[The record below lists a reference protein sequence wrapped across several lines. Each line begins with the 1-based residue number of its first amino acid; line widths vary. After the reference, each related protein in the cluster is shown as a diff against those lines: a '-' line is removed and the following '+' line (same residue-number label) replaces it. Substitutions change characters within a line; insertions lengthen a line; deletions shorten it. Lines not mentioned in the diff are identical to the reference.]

1 MSDPEEHSANNA
13 REPADGRED
22 AEPRGPREERDRSFR
37 RLGDSLISSIW
48 GDSSA
53 AFKRGQGLVTGV
65 AQDTKEE
72 LVRMISAEVRG
83 FLDKMDAADLVQ
95 EIVSGLV
102 IEMKTEIRFSRSDDG
117 RLEPDVRTSEAKLG
131 HQDDRKGETKS
142 KSKSKSKAKTEAPL
156 AKPSTFGKPGPLAK
170 PGTLGKPS
178 TLAKPS
184 TLTKPGTLGKPGTPD
199 SDE

>member
-1 MSDPEEHSANNA
+1 MTDSSDREGHSVGDA
-13 REPADGRED
+13 REGEAREEGESRD
-22 AEPRGPREERDRSFR
+22 ERDRSFR

-65 AQDTKEE
+65 AQGTKEE

-102 IEMKTEIRFSRSDDG
+102 IEMKTEIRFRRSEDG
-117 RLEPDVRTSEAKLG
+117 RIEPEVRTSEAKLG
-131 HQDDRKGETKS
+131 HDDERKPEPKRKGKS
-142 KSKSKSKAKTEAPL
+142 E
-156 AKPSTFGKPGPLAK
+156 
-170 PGTLGKPS
+170 
-178 TLAKPS
+178 
-184 TLTKPGTLGKPGTPD
+184 
-199 SDE
+199 DE

>member
-1 MSDPEEHSANNA
+1 MTDTSERDEHRAGDA
-13 REPADGRED
+13 REGAEAREETD
-22 AEPRGPREERDRSFR
+22 PQERDRSFR

-65 AQDTKEE
+65 AQGTKEE

-102 IEMKTEIRFSRSDDG
+102 IEMKTEIRFRRSEDG
-117 RLEPDVRTSEAKLG
+117 RLEPDIRTSEAKLG
-131 HQDDRKGETKS
+131 HEDDRKSPVASEGS
-142 KSKSKSKAKTEAPL
+142 SA
-156 AKPSTFGKPGPLAK
+156 AKPGGKGSSQASARPATRPGRPGKPGA
-170 PGTLGKPS
+170 
-178 TLAKPS
+178 
-184 TLTKPGTLGKPGTPD
+184 
-199 SDE
+199 EE

>member
-1 MSDPEEHSANNA
+1 VTDSSDREGHSAGDA
-13 REPADGRED
+13 REGEGRDESESRED
-22 AEPRGPREERDRSFR
+22 RDRSFR

-65 AQDTKEE
+65 AQGTKEE

-102 IEMKTEIRFSRSDDG
+102 IEMKTEIRFRRSEDG
-117 RLEPDVRTSEAKLG
+117 KLEPEVRTSEAKLG
-131 HQDDRKGETKS
+131 HEEERKSETKRRPP
-142 KSKSKSKAKTEAPL
+142 KSD
-156 AKPSTFGKPGPLAK
+156 AKP
-170 PGTLGKPS
+170 
-178 TLAKPS
+178 
-184 TLTKPGTLGKPGTPD
+184 
-199 SDE
+199 DEE